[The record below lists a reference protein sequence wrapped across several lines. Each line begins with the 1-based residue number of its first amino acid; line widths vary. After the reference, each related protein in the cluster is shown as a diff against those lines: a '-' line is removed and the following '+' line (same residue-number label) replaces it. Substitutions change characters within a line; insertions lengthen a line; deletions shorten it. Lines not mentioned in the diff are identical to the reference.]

1 MDAEQRRPGR
11 LDDGRRQRRELREA
25 RPEPGFE
32 CSGNRR
38 AGAGGS
44 SDRESDQRLGRRSL
58 QPGYSASSSRP
69 CPVTLDAPVSS
80 HDLDQ
85 PLRTTRGLRDGTLAA
100 VNAVA
105 NTLPVVTLG
114 PTVYEIFRHAD
125 FAWAGLGLG
134 FLIFAR
140 PPRRLG
146 A

>member
-11 LDDGRRQRRELREA
+11 LDDGRRQRREQEA
-25 RPEPGFE
+25 RPERGFE
-32 CSGNRR
+32 RAGNRR
-38 AGAGGS
+38 AGAGGGI
-44 SDRESDQRLGRRSL
+44 DRESDQRLGRRSL

-80 HDLDQ
+80 HDLDH
-85 PLRTTRGLRDGTLAA
+85 PPRTTRGLRDGALAA
-100 VNAVA
+100 VNAA
-105 NTLPVVTLG
+105 AGTLPVVTLG
-114 PTVYEIFRHAD
+114 PMVYEIFRHAD

-140 PPRRLG
+140 PRRRLG